1 MSIGKTWHRLI
12 FCSQN
17 NTFLSIILQATPV
30 DIAKMILMSVAQD
43 RARMGAFVPMALTAI
58 DVAVPLVSQERT
70 ARQMLTTVL
79 ACPIPVLMEVLA
91 VTLLL
96 PLYVNVRLDIL
107 DLDVK

>member
-1 MSIGKTWHRLI
+1 
-12 FCSQN
+12 
-17 NTFLSIILQATPV
+17 
-30 DIAKMILMSVAQD
+30 
-43 RARMGAFVPMALTAI
+43 
-58 DVAVPLVSQERT
+58 
-70 ARQMLTTVL
+70 MLTTVL